1 MIWLLLPLGL
11 LLCAGL
17 WQLLME
23 QDEPARITQADLDE
37 ARTIALQEDCWARME
52 MASTRASEYLKWRVR
67 FREAEHLRAVQRFKG
82 LRIQPSGHI
91 DT

>member
-1 MIWLLLPLGL
+1 MIWLLVPLAL
-11 LLCAGL
+11 LSCAAL

-52 MASTRASEYLKWRVR
+52 MASTRGADYLRWRVR
-67 FREAEHLRAVQRFKG
+67 FREAEHLRAIQRFRNTYEG
-82 LRIQPSGHI
+82 IIG
-91 DT
+91 